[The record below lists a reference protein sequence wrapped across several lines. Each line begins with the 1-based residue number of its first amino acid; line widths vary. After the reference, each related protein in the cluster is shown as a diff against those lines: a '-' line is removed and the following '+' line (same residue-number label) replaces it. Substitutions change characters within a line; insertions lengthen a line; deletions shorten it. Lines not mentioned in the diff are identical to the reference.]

1 MKMDVKLLDDREFE
15 IIELLQSL
23 KTPRTESLAIAC
35 LLCGEELTSQT
46 IERASG
52 LRQPEV
58 SVAMRPL
65 RERGWII
72 ERNAK
77 KTNGKGRPTKYYKL
91 TVPLGTIIETFES
104 EIMQKNKEVMD
115 SIDKLRNLG
124 QNSCHC

>member
-1 MKMDVKLLDDREFE
+1 MIDNIQLLSDTEYE

-23 KTPRTESLAIAC
+23 KVPRTESIAIAC
-35 LLCGEELTSQT
+35 LLCGKELTSQT

-65 RERGWII
+65 RERGWID
-72 ERNAK
+72 EKNEK

-91 TVPLGTIIETFES
+91 SVPLSTIVNTFES
-104 EIMQKNKEVMD
+104 EIIQNNKEVMD
-115 SIDKLRNLG
+115 SINQLRKLR
-124 QNSCHC
+124 SK

>member
-1 MKMDVKLLDDREFE
+1 MIDNIQLLSDTEYE

-23 KTPRTESLAIAC
+23 KVPRTESIAIAC
-35 LLCGEELTSQT
+35 LLCGKELTSQT

-65 RERGWII
+65 RERGWID
-72 ERNAK
+72 EKNEK

-91 TVPLGTIIETFES
+91 SVPLSTIVNTFES
-104 EIMQKNKEVMD
+104 EIIQNNKEVMN
-115 SIDKLRNLG
+115 SINQLRKLR
-124 QNSCHC
+124 SK

>member
-1 MKMDVKLLDDREFE
+1 MVDNVKLLGDTEYE

-23 KTPRTESLAIAC
+23 KIPRTESISIVC

-65 RERGWII
+65 RDRGWIV

-91 TVPLGTIIETFES
+91 TVPLGAIIETFES
-104 EIMQKNKEVMD
+104 EILQKNDEIMD
-115 SIDKLRNLG
+115 SISQLREM
-124 QNSCHC
+124 QSV

>member
-1 MKMDVKLLDDREFE
+1 MVDNVKLLGDTEYE

-23 KTPRTESLAIAC
+23 KVPRTESISLAC

-65 RERGWII
+65 RERGWVE

-91 TVPLGTIIETFES
+91 TVPLSTIVKTFEK
-104 EIMQKNKEVMD
+104 EILKKNNEMMN
-115 SIDKLRNLG
+115 SISQLRELRPR
-124 QNSCHC
+124 

>member
-1 MKMDVKLLDDREFE
+1 MVEDVKRLSDKEYE

-23 KTPRTESLAIAC
+23 KVPRTESISITC

-46 IERASG
+46 IERSSG

-65 RERGWII
+65 RERGWIV

-104 EIMQKNKEVMD
+104 EILQKNNEVMD
-115 SIDKLRNLG
+115 SINQLRKMRLE
-124 QNSCHC
+124 

>member
-1 MKMDVKLLDDREFE
+1 MVDNVKLLGDTEYE

-23 KTPRTESLAIAC
+23 KIPRTESISIVC

-91 TVPLGTIIETFES
+91 TVPLGAIIETFES
-104 EIMQKNKEVMD
+104 EILQKNDEIMD
-115 SIDKLRNLG
+115 SISQLREM
-124 QNSCHC
+124 QSV